1 MIFVF
6 VYSLHENHFRV
17 NNFLDG
23 DHMSSYF
30 AIRLKTLRQSRTLT
44 QKQMAQLFELTERGY
59 QNYEIGKSTPNVSLL
74 TALADYFDVSLDYLL
89 GRTDDPKLH

>member
-1 MIFVF
+1 
-6 VYSLHENHFRV
+6 
-17 NNFLDG
+17 
-23 DHMSSYF
+23 MSSYF
-30 AIRLKTLRQSRTLT
+30 AIRLKTLRQSRNLT